1 VFDEWN
7 VRLGFAKVTA
17 AAKVPSMFD
26 LLRRQLSPEQL
37 LALAGTATLT
47 VALYCV
53 AYTALAGRPDS
64 YREALGWAIVNIG
77 PWLVAIEMG
86 KRAPSGIT
94 VALTLAAA
102 LIVSLGFG
110 YMLGVSAEPL
120 PFEAVRRV
128 PALGASVAVIG
139 LLRSRVGQK
148 TSSEPMKLLP
158 RQIDWVRAAGN
169 YVEIRAGGTTVV
181 QRASIG
187 AVERELAA
195 HGFVRIHRSMLVC
208 RDRIARIRPQDVV
221 LHDGTHLPV
230 GKRYRAAL
238 AA

>member
-1 VFDEWN
+1 
-7 VRLGFAKVTA
+7 
-17 AAKVPSMFD
+17 MFD
-26 LLRRQLSPEQL
+26 LLRRPLSPGRL
-37 LALAGTATLT
+37 LALAGAVTLT

-53 AYTALAGRPDS
+53 AYTVLAGRPDS
-64 YREALGWAIVNIG
+64 YPQALGWAIANIC
-77 PWLVAIEMG
+77 PWLIALEAG
-86 KRAPSGIT
+86 KRVQVWTT

-102 LIVSLGFG
+102 LMVSLALG
-110 YMLGVSAEPL
+110 YVLRVSAEPL
-120 PFEAVRRV
+120 LFEAVRRV
-128 PALGASVAVIG
+128 PALGASAAAIG

-169 YVEIRAGGTTVV
+169 YVEVRAGGRTIV

-187 AVERELAA
+187 SVERELAT
-195 HGFVRIHRSMLVC
+195 HGFVRIHRSTLVR